1 MEGSNKF
8 SQKEIIHS
16 EIDIIEKKEYKLN
29 YNYTSIILVIE
40 RTNNNI
46 IMRSSYYQIK
56 FNAYELSQLTGLILN
71 SLEEAFWHLKNIFE
85 NNNYYIKE
93 ITSSIIIIIIRIF
106 DNIRGTAKDL
116 ELTLKEN
123 LEDKNSLIKEL
134 FNRYNN
140 MENEI
145 NLLKNN
151 NAILME
157 ENKKI

>member
-1 MEGSNKF
+1 MEGPNKF
-8 SQKEIIHS
+8 TPNEIIHS

-29 YNYTSIILVIE
+29 YNYTTIILVIE
-40 RTNNNI
+40 RRNNNI
-46 IMRSSYYQIK
+46 IIRSSYYQIK
-56 FNAYELSQLTGLILN
+56 FNAYELSQLTGLIFN
-71 SLEEAFWHLKNIFE
+71 SLEEAFLLLKNIFE

-93 ITSSIIIIIIRIF
+93 ITSSIINIIIRIF

-157 ENKKI
+157 ENKK